1 VVERGGLKGWGERGG
16 GGVFFFFFFF
26 FFGGGGGRGGGVG
39 REAARRGQS
48 EPAPTSVYHAAWMVS
63 YAASFLIQVAQV
75 AIIPKMFLPFEQKNQ
90 QLQERTHTLPF
101 ETEYYGTLSTIN

>member
-1 VVERGGLKGWGERGG
+1 MDKVSDNQVGCGFFFLLWFFLSFWAGWGR
-16 GGVFFFFFFF
+16 V
-26 FFGGGGGRGGGVG
+26 GVG

-48 EPAPTSVYHAAWMVS
+48 EPAPTSVPCS
-63 YAASFLIQVAQV
+63 LDGKLSSFFSHSGRSSGNHPQNVF
-75 AIIPKMFLPFEQKNQ
+75 AIEQKN